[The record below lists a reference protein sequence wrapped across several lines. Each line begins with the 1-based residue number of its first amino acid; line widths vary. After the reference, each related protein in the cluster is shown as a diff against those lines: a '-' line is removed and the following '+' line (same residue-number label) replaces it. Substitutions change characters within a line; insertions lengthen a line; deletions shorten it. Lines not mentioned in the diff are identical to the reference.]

1 MRQVIT
7 VSIVLAAI
15 GGLVQSASAVPT
27 SCEKNYQKCMD
38 NTPWGQTTAPCLRAV
53 LKCEADARN
62 NPDAITSAGPRVP
75 RGEKGEKP
83 GKGPGKGGTKL
94 TSPSNVKTNA
104 SGALASTPAATKP
117 ASAATS
123 GGAASGAA
131 TNNAKQTAGK
141 PEAVPP
147 QLAERLRRMQRQ

>member
-75 RGEKGEKP
+75 RGEKP

-94 TSPSNVKTNA
+94 TSSSNTTNNA
-104 SGALASTPAATKP
+104 GALAATPTAMKPAGVATSVGA
-117 ASAATS
+117 ASAAT
-123 GGAASGAA
+123 
-131 TNNAKQTAGK
+131 TNNTNRTVGK
-141 PEAVPP
+141 PEPIP
-147 QLAERLRRMQRQ
+147 SQLAERLRRLQRQ